1 MTTTTFPKI
10 DTRESFFKLFFK
22 GKVGTVKI
30 KLLFI
35 WHPVSATTTFPLN
48 LSVEWRR
55 YHVFPPKWRWSTR
68 ALYLAFVCL
77 FACISDG
84 PSMRAWQVSKGK
96 RKWGKAMMRIRAKHF
111 LVPSR
116 SWHAGYDGPEGAAP
130 WNGLLGGR
138 SVTERYRFSGWRYI
152 KEMLFRVLNFFFQNF
167 SRRRT

>member
-10 DTRESFFKLFFK
+10 DTRQSFFKLFFK

-77 FACISDG
+77 LVSLMVLACVRG
-84 PSMRAWQVSKGK
+84 RYRKGK
-96 RKWGKAMMRIRAKHF
+96 GNGARQWCVFARSIFLSPLAPDTQVMMVLK
-111 LVPSR
+111 
-116 SWHAGYDGPEGAAP
+116 
-130 WNGLLGGR
+130 GR
-138 SVTERYRFSGWRYI
+138 LHEMDYRGTLCRREVS
-152 KEMLFRVLNFFFQNF
+152 LFRLEVHKRNAI
-167 SRRRT
+167 

>member
-10 DTRESFFKLFFK
+10 DTRQSFFKLFFK

-77 FACISDG
+77 LVSLMVLACVRG
-84 PSMRAWQVSKGK
+84 GYRKGK
-96 RKWGKAMMRIRAKHF
+96 GNGARQWCVFARSIFLSPLAPDTQVMMVLK
-111 LVPSR
+111 
-116 SWHAGYDGPEGAAP
+116 
-130 WNGLLGGR
+130 GR
-138 SVTERYRFSGWRYI
+138 LHEMDYRGTLCRREVS
-152 KEMLFRVLNFFFQNF
+152 LFRLEVHKRNAI
-167 SRRRT
+167 